1 MAEVQILFVDD
12 EPSIRVTLPAILE
25 ANGYKVTVAESVPE
39 ALAFISSRPFDL
51 LLSDLNIG
59 QPGDGFIVVSAMRRT
74 HPDCVNLILTGYPQF
89 ETALQAIRNQVDD
102 YLTKPA
108 QVSDLLSAIEKGIK
122 NRKSPDHR
130 PMKRVA
136 AVLRQRTN
144 EVTQKALRK
153 MKANSD
159 VTPLSM
165 PDRERVDHIPL
176 LLVRIADQLDSNEPD
191 LSSFAKSEAAAHGT
205 LRHRQGYS
213 APMLVEDARLID
225 EAIFDTI
232 QEQLMT
238 LDLSTLISDLRHVNR
253 ILELQLKE
261 SLRAYLEVGKAAA

>member
-1 MAEVQILFVDD
+1 MSEVQILFVDD
-12 EPSIRVTLPAILE
+12 EPSIRITLPAILE

-39 ALAFISSRPFDL
+39 ALAFISSRRFDL

-108 QVSDLLSAIEKGIK
+108 QVSDLLSAIERGIK

-136 AVLRQRTN
+136 AVLRERTN

-176 LLVRIADQLDSNEPD
+176 LLVRIADQLDSNDPD

-205 LRHRQGYS
+205 LRYRQGYS

-238 LDLSTLISDLRHVNR
+238 LDLSTLISDLRHVSR

-261 SLRAYLEVGKAAA
+261 SLRAYLEVGKA